1 MPKRK
6 TEYFDKDDSRSSTV
20 LNGLNLQLYR
30 REGGK
35 SDSISCCLNDAE
47 APSSAYKTPAKKAI
61 NSGVPFHHDRT
72 QSSPMVRIL
81 TVSRTFDS
89 PSSVRYTFIEPR
101 ISTGTVQ
108 KSGMMVR
115 KV

>member
-6 TEYFDKDDSRSSTV
+6 AKYIDKDDSRFSTV
-20 LNGLNLQLYR
+20 LDGLNLQLCR
-30 REGGK
+30 REESKG
-35 SDSISCCLNDAE
+35 DSISCCPNDTE
-47 APSSAYKTPAKKAI
+47 ALSSAYKTPAKKAI

-89 PSSVRYTFIEPR
+89 PGGVRYTFIEPR

>member
-6 TEYFDKDDSRSSTV
+6 TKYLDKDDSRSNTV
-20 LNGLNLQLYR
+20 LNGLSLQLYR

-35 SDSISCCLNDAE
+35 GDSISCCPNDAE
-47 APSSAYKTPAKKAI
+47 ALSSAYKTPAKKAI

-72 QSSPMVRIL
+72 QSSPMMRIL
-81 TVSRTFDS
+81 TVSRAFDS

-108 KSGMMVR
+108 KSGMMVS